1 MKNQYRN
8 RLFILMA
15 ASLLVRALAA
25 GLLELGNDEVYYW
38 TYALFPDW
46 SHFDHPPMLGWIM
59 RLFTL
64 NLTFDSELAL
74 RMPSL
79 VSGTLNI
86 WLIFQL
92 GRLIRN
98 ERTGWYAALLYTA
111 SVYATILTGTFIL
124 PDTPLGTFYLAALF
138 FFFKALDSPVHFLTA
153 GLFTGLAMLSKYSG
167 VFLWVGVGLYLLF
180 YRRALLRS
188 PFLWGGL
195 AVSLLLFLPVI
206 LWNMN
211 RDMTSFAFHTER
223 VAFFGEGL
231 KLFYFGREIFGGIL
245 YNNPVNV
252 GLVVWAVWIAARSLR
267 TGSTQPAVPVTV
279 FRMVMTQALPLLS
292 VFLFFSL
299 FRETLPHWSAPA
311 YYPLMLLAACA
322 LDAKYP
328 GTFNKIPAVIRTALG
343 IIIVVLIAGTALI
356 RTGFMPLGKNDSRD
370 ELGRTDFTLD
380 MYGWK
385 QLSGRFGEIKE
396 EQEILYEKTGG
407 TLGMPKN
414 AAILSYRWFPAA
426 HLDYY
431 VARPNGTVVKTEGP
445 LSLTHKY
452 ESITQLRGGINPRER
467 FYRITSS
474 RYADPPGVT
483 DNMQVLDTFYV
494 VRNGKPVIRY
504 IIRASR

>member
-1 MKNQYRN
+1 MNNQYRT
-8 RLFILMA
+8 RLCILMA
-15 ASLLVRALAA
+15 ASLLIRALAA

-46 SHFDHPPMLGWIM
+46 SHFDHPPMLGWVI

-79 VSGTLNI
+79 VLGTFNT

-92 GRLIRN
+92 GRLIKN

-124 PDTPLGTFYLAALF
+124 PDTPLGTFYLTALF

-167 VFLWVGVGLYLLF
+167 VFLWVGAGLYLLC
-180 YRRALLRS
+180 YRRKLFRS

-195 AVSLLLFLPVI
+195 AVSLLLFLPVVF
-206 LWNMN
+206 WNMN

-231 KLFYFGREIFGGIL
+231 KLFYFGREVFGEIL
-245 YNNPVNV
+245 YNNPVNT
-252 GLVVWAVWIAARSLR
+252 GLIVWAVWTAA
-267 TGSTQPAVPVTV
+267 GSFRVHSAQPAVPVTV
-279 FRMVMTQALPLLS
+279 FRMLMTQAIPLLS
-292 VFLFFSL
+292 IFLFFSL

-311 YYPLMLLAACA
+311 YYSLVLLASCA
-322 LDAKYP
+322 LDAKLP
-328 GTFNKIPAVIRTALG
+328 VTFSRIPAVIMTALG
-343 IIIVVLIAGTALI
+343 ITLVVIFAGTAEIL
-356 RTGFMPLGKNDSRD
+356 TGFVALGKNDSGN

-385 QLSGRFGEIKE
+385 QLSGRFGEIKK
-396 EQEILYEKTGG
+396 EQEILYEETDGA
-407 TLGMPKN
+407 LGMPKN

-445 LSLTHKY
+445 LAQTHKY
-452 ESITQLRGGINPRER
+452 ESITQLRGGIDPQER

-483 DNMQVLDTFYV
+483 ENMQVLDTFYV
-494 VRNGKPVIRY
+494 NRNRKPVIRY
-504 IIRASR
+504 IIRASK